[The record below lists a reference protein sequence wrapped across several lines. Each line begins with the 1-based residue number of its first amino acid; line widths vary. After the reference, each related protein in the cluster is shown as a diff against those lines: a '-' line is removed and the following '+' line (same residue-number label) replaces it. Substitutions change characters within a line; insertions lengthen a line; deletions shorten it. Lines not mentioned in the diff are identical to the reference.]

1 MSPRHQRITDRA
13 AERYDQ
19 ALRYGQDTRL
29 PPGAPRPLPTSRWP
43 PENVAPLERYR
54 EWLLGGGSSPRIVAS
69 LYLPMTGH
77 ALGLNLKPHPTLDL
91 DRDLGR
97 ALDYVQAKGVSAE
110 WQRMC
115 RNALDRFRCFLRQ
128 ERGLAEVRLRPRS
141 QARYTEGLPDWLVS
155 ELERYQRLRQS
166 RWRPARLDRQTTW
179 FWQRHTR
186 FWR

>member
-54 EWLLGGGSSPRIVAS
+54 AWLLGGGSSPRIVAS
-69 LYLPMTGH
+69 LYLPMAGH

-97 ALDYVQAKGVSAE
+97 ALDHVQAKGVSAE

-115 RNALDRFRCFLRQ
+115 RNALDRFRRFLRQ
-128 ERGLAEVRLRPRS
+128 ERGLAEVRLRPPS
-141 QARYTEGLPDWLVS
+141 HERYVQGLPGWLAQ
-155 ELERYQRLRQS
+155 ELERYQHLLQT

-179 FWQRHTR
+179 FWHRHAR